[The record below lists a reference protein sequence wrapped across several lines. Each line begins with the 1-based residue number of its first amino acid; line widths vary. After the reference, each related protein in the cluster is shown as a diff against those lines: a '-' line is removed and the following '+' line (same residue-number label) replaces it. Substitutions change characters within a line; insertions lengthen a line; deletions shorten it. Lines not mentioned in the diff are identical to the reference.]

1 MDRVSLSFPWEVTP
15 ATFLSRPN
23 RFLVIARLD
32 DGGTLVKAHCADP
45 GRLRELLLPNSRLY
59 LSPAQAGGRKTEYD
73 LRFVEHPET
82 GQLVSLNTV
91 LPNGLVHL
99 ALQER
104 ALPQFVGYDRIMR
117 EVATPHGA
125 SSEINSR
132 IDFCLRS
139 YEEDSYWIEVKSVTL
154 VEGDVALFPDAPTL
168 RGTRHLM
175 ELAALVEKGNRAAVL
190 FIVQRPDAKVLRP
203 NGAADAAFARALC
216 HAKDIGVEIYAYRCE
231 LTLRTIQLI
240 DQIPVEIIPVK

>member
-1 MDRVSLSFPWEVTP
+1 MDSVLFSFPWSVVP

-23 RFLVIARLD
+23 RFLVVARLAY
-32 DGGTLVKAHCADP
+32 GGALIKAHCADP
-45 GRLRELLLPNSRLY
+45 GRLRELLLPNSKLY
-59 LSPAQAGGRKTEYD
+59 VSPAQTGGRKTEYD
-73 LRFVEHPET
+73 LRFVEHPDT

-91 LPNGLVHL
+91 LPNRLVHL

-104 ALPQFVGYDRIMR
+104 ALPQFVGYDRILR
-117 EVATPHGA
+117 EVTTPHGGL
-125 SSEINSR
+125 SGLNSR
-132 IDFCLRS
+132 IDFCLRGDK
-139 YEEDSYWIEVKSVTL
+139 EVSYWIEVKSVTL

-168 RGTRHLM
+168 RGTRHLL
-175 ELAALVEKGNRAAVL
+175 ELAALVEKGKRAAVL

-231 LTLRTIQLI
+231 LTLRTIQLM
-240 DQIPVEIIPVK
+240 DQIPVEIIPVE